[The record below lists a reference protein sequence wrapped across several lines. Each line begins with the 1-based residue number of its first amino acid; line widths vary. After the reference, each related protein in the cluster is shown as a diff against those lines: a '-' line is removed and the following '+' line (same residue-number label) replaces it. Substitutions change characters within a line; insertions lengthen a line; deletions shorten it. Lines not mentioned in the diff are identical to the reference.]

1 MASPSTSP
9 AVTELRM
16 KTARLLPSLLAAL
29 LLCGS
34 LSVSGQGTAAKA
46 DKKAYVHTLALAD
59 RVRISIYQEEDL
71 TSLTRIDARGRINL
85 PLIGEIA
92 IGGLTVVE
100 AQGAIETAY
109 KDGRYLRNPQVT
121 VSVEDY
127 APREVS
133 IQGAIRNPSRY
144 TLPIES
150 TLTVVELVTKAGGIT
165 DIGKGSAV
173 TVTRILPDGTKKVF
187 TVDVDSVIKGKKDTK
202 TDDSSLMLM
211 PGDIVYVP
219 ERLI

>member
-1 MASPSTSP
+1 MN
-9 AVTELRM
+9 
-16 KTARLLPSLLAAL
+16 KTRLLPLLV
-29 LLCGS
+29 LLCAG
-34 LSVSGQGTAAKA
+34 LATASGQAPE
-46 DKKAYVHTLALAD
+46 KKNYIHTLTLAD
-59 RVRISIYQEEDL
+59 RVRIAVFQEEDL
-71 TSLTRIDARGRINL
+71 TSLTRIDARGRVNL

-92 IGGLTVVE
+92 IGGLTVIE
-100 AQGAIETAY
+100 AQAAIEAAY
-109 KDGRYLRNPQVT
+109 REGRFLRNPQVT
-121 VSVEDY
+121 VSVEEY

-133 IQGAIRNPSRY
+133 IQGQIRNAGRY

-173 TVTRILPDGTKKVF
+173 TVTRIMPDGTKKVF
-187 TVDVDSVIKGKKDTK
+187 TVDVDSVIKGRKDSK
-202 TDDSSLMLM
+202 TDDSAMLLQ

>member
-1 MASPSTSP
+1 
-9 AVTELRM
+9 M
-16 KTARLLPSLLAAL
+16 KHARLLLFLLFSINLAWGA
-29 LLCGS
+29 GT
-34 LSVSGQGTAAKA
+34 QGTG
-46 DKKAYVHTLALAD
+46 DKKNYIHTLALAD
-59 RVRISIYQEEDL
+59 RVRIAVYQEEDL
-71 TSLTRIDARGRINL
+71 ASLTRIDARGRVNL
-85 PLIGEIA
+85 PLIGEIN
-92 IGGLTVVE
+92 IGGLTVIE
-100 AQGAIETAY
+100 AQAAIENAY
-109 KDGRYLRNPQVT
+109 KDGRFLRNPQVT
-121 VSVEDY
+121 VSVEEY

-133 IQGAIRNPSRY
+133 IQGQIRNAGRY

-173 TVTRILPDGTKKVF
+173 TVTRLLPDGTKKVF

-202 TDDSSLMLM
+202 TDDSALLLQ

>member
-1 MASPSTSP
+1 MNASHYLP
-9 AVTELRM
+9 
-16 KTARLLPSLLAAL
+16 RLATLLCCLAATI
-29 LLCGS
+29 G
-34 LSVSGQGTAAKA
+34 VHGQSIQ
-46 DKKAYVHTLALAD
+46 DKKNYIHTLTLAD
-59 RVRISIYQEEDL
+59 RVRIAVYQEEDL
-71 TSLTRIDARGRINL
+71 TSLTRIDARGRVNL
-85 PLIGEIA
+85 ALIGEIA
-92 IGGLTVVE
+92 IGGLTVIE
-100 AQGAIETAY
+100 AQAAIESAY

-121 VSVEDY
+121 VSVEEY

-133 IQGAIRNPSRY
+133 IQGQIRNAGRY

-173 TVTRILPDGTKKVF
+173 TVTRILPDGSKKVF
-187 TVDVDSVIKGKKDTK
+187 TVDVDSVIRGRKDTK
-202 TDDSSLMLM
+202 SDDTALLLQ

>member
-1 MASPSTSP
+1 
-9 AVTELRM
+9 M
-16 KTARLLPSLLAAL
+16 KKTRFLPLLV
-29 LLCGS
+29 LLCAGFA
-34 LSVSGQGTAAKA
+34 TASAQA
-46 DKKAYVHTLALAD
+46 PEKKNYIHTLTLAD
-59 RVRISIYQEEDL
+59 RVRIAVFQEDDL
-71 TSLTRIDARGRINL
+71 TSLTRIDARGRVNL

-92 IGGLTVVE
+92 IGGLTVIE
-100 AQGAIETAY
+100 AQAAIEAAY
-109 KDGRYLRNPQVT
+109 REGRFLRNPQVT
-121 VSVEDY
+121 VSVEEY

-133 IQGAIRNPSRY
+133 IQGQIRNAGRY

-173 TVTRILPDGTKKVF
+173 TVTRIMPDGTKKVF
-187 TVDVDSVIKGKKDTK
+187 TVDVDSVIKGRKDSK
-202 TDDSSLMLM
+202 TDDSAMLLQ

>member
-1 MASPSTSP
+1 
-9 AVTELRM
+9 M
-16 KTARLLPSLLAAL
+16 KTFRLLSGIVLLLAA
-29 LLCGS
+29 G
-34 LSVSGQGTAAKA
+34 LSPLRAADDTSTN
-46 DKKAYVHTLALAD
+46 DKKNYVHALTLAD
-59 RVRISIYQEEDL
+59 RVRIAVYQEDDL
-71 TSLTRIDARGRINL
+71 TSMTRIDARGRVNL

-100 AQGAIETAY
+100 AQAAIENAY

-121 VSVEDY
+121 VSVEEY

-133 IQGAIRNPSRY
+133 IQGRVRSPGRY
-144 TLPIES
+144 TLPVES
-150 TLTVVELVTKAGGIT
+150 TLTVVELVTKAGGID

-187 TVDVDSVIKGKKDTK
+187 IVDVDSVIRGRRNTKVQDT
-202 TDDSSLMLM
+202 TLLLQ
-211 PGDIVYVP
+211 PGDIVFVP

>member
-1 MASPSTSP
+1 MQRFR
-9 AVTELRM
+9 VI
-16 KTARLLPSLLAAL
+16 AL
-29 LLCGS
+29 LCLLC
-34 LSVSGQGTAAKA
+34 LPALAQEPN
-46 DKKAYVHTLALAD
+46 KKNYIHTLALAD
-59 RVRISIYQEEDL
+59 RVRIAVFQEDDL
-71 TSLTRIDARGRINL
+71 TSLSRIDARGRVNL

-100 AQGAIETAY
+100 AQAAIENAY
-109 KDGRYLRNPQVT
+109 KDGRFLRNPQVT
-121 VSVEDY
+121 VSVEEY

-133 IQGAIRNPSRY
+133 IQGRIRNAGRY

-150 TLTVVELVTKAGGIT
+150 TLTVVELVTKAGGID

-173 TVTRILPDGTKKVF
+173 TVTRILPDGTRKVF
-187 TVDVDSVIKGKKDTK
+187 TVDVDSVIKGKKDSK
-202 TDDSSLMLM
+202 SDDSTMLLQ